1 MIQIGQDGDTD
12 LTDLTDWTDQN
23 GPAAAQQ
30 TGFLVGRVQYYV
42 FMTCKESVKSV

>member
-1 MIQIGQDGDTD
+1 MIQIGQDGD
-12 LTDLTDWTDQN
+12 TDLTDWTDQN